1 MKKTSINI
9 ALFPLFLLLL
19 GTVFLNLLSSC
30 SDKDDEDEFV
40 DPQNFCGSYSE
51 DKLSLTLNQNKMP
64 GAQVELVSVS
74 RYLKSHKGQPVLSN
88 GRVRPTRRSS
98 LLKAYSNI

>member
-40 DPQNFCGSYSE
+40 DP
-51 DKLSLTLNQNKMP
+51 
-64 GAQVELVSVS
+64 
-74 RYLKSHKGQPVLSN
+74 
-88 GRVRPTRRSS
+88 
-98 LLKAYSNI
+98 

>member
-51 DKLSLTLNQNKMP
+51 DKLSLTLNQNKML
-64 GAQVELVSVS
+64 GAQVELVSVKYGWEVYAS
-74 RYLKSHKGQPVLSN
+74 QVVRCLSHRRT
-88 GRVRPTRRSS
+88 GRV
-98 LLKAYSNI
+98 